1 MAWSRPYRPKTDNG
15 VTQPL
20 TSGIVTI
27 YDEKNIALP
36 GYLPQVQLNKKVT
49 LRYEERSLGLQRY
62 FNAQQN
68 QVQAERVIRCPRYA
82 GVTNQDVAETEDGT
96 RYRIDMVQAVMDVY
110 PPCMDLTLARYEQVP
125 DGEEEGGGEA

>member
-15 VTQPL
+15 VTQPF

-27 YDEKNIALP
+27 YSEQNVAPP
-36 GYLPQVQLNKKVT
+36 GYLPQVQLIEKVT

-68 QVQAERVIRCPRYA
+68 QVQVERVIRCPRYA
-82 GVTNQDVAETEDGT
+82 GVRPGRSTALLYHGSEPLSKFLLPFFRSGSKIEAEE
-96 RYRIDMVQAVMDVY
+96 Y
-110 PPCMDLTLARYEQVP
+110 
-125 DGEEEGGGEA
+125 GGGTIGH

>member
-15 VTQPL
+15 VTQSF
-20 TSGIVTI
+20 TSGIVTV
-27 YDEKNIALP
+27 YSEQNVAPP
-36 GYLPQVQLNKKVT
+36 GYLPQVQLTEKVT

-68 QVQAERVIRCPRYA
+68 QVQVERVIRCPRYA

-110 PPCMDLTLARYEQVP
+110 PPCMDLTLARFEQAP
-125 DGEEEGGGEA
+125 DGEAEGGGEA

>member
-1 MAWSRPYRPKTDNG
+1 MAWSRPYTPKTDNG

>member
-15 VTQPL
+15 VTQL
-20 TSGIVTI
+20 FTSGIVTI
-27 YDEKNIALP
+27 YSERNVAPP
-36 GYLPQVQLNKKVT
+36 GYIPQVQLTEKVT

-68 QVQAERVIRCPRYA
+68 QVQVERVIRCPRYA

-125 DGEEEGGGEA
+125 DGEAEGGGEA

>member
-1 MAWSRPYRPKTDNG
+1 MAWSRPYRPKTENG

-27 YDEKNIALP
+27 YSERNVAPP
-36 GYLPQVQLNKKVT
+36 GYIPQVQLTEKVT

-68 QVQAERVIRCPRYA
+68 QVQVERVIRCPRYA

-96 RYRIDMVQAVMDVY
+96 RYCIDMVQAVMGAY
-110 PPCMDLTLARYEQVP
+110 PPCMDLTLARYEQAP
-125 DGEEEGGGEA
+125 DGEAEGGGEA

>member
-1 MAWSRPYRPKTDNG
+1 MAWSRPYRPKTENG

-27 YDEKNIALP
+27 YGEQNVAPP
-36 GYLPQVQLNKKVT
+36 GYIPQVQLTEKVT

-68 QVQAERVIRCPRYA
+68 QVQVERVIRCPRYA
-82 GVTNQDVAETEDGT
+82 SVTNQDVAETEDGT

-125 DGEEEGGGEA
+125 DGEAEGGGEA

>member
-1 MAWSRPYRPKTDNG
+1 MAWSRPYRPKTENG

-27 YDEKNIALP
+27 YGEKNIALP
-36 GYLPQVQLNKKVT
+36 GYLPQVQLTEKVT

-68 QVQAERVIRCPRYA
+68 QVQVERVIRCPRYA
-82 GVTNQDVAETEDGT
+82 SVTNQDVAETEDGT

-110 PPCMDLTLARYEQVP
+110 PPCMDMTLARYEQVP
-125 DGEEEGGGEA
+125 DGEAEGGGEA

>member
-15 VTQPL
+15 VTQSF
-20 TSGIVTI
+20 TSGIVTV
-27 YDEKNIALP
+27 YSEQNVAPP
-36 GYLPQVQLNKKVT
+36 GYLPQVQLTEKVT

-68 QVQAERVIRCPRYA
+68 QVQVERVIRCPRYA

-110 PPCMDLTLARYEQVP
+110 PPCMDLTLARYEQAP
-125 DGEEEGGGEA
+125 EGEAEGGGEA

>member
-15 VTQPL
+15 VTQPF

-27 YDEKNIALP
+27 YSERNVAPP
-36 GYLPQVQLNKKVT
+36 GYLPQVQLTEKVT
-49 LRYEERSLGLQRY
+49 LRYEERGLGLQRY

-68 QVQAERVIRCPRYA
+68 QVQVERVIRCPRYA
-82 GVTNQDVAETEDGT
+82 GVTNRDVAKTEDGT

-125 DGEEEGGGEA
+125 DGEAEGGGEA

>member
-1 MAWSRPYRPKTDNG
+1 MARPYRPKTDNG
-15 VTQPL
+15 VTQPF

-27 YDEKNIALP
+27 YGEKNIALP
-36 GYLPQVQLNKKVT
+36 GYLPQVQLAEKAI

-68 QVQAERVIRCPRYA
+68 QIQIERVIRCPRRP
-82 GVTNQDVAETEDGT
+82 GITNQDVAKTEDGT
-96 RYRIDMVQAVMDVY
+96 RYRINMVQAVMDVY

-125 DGEEEGGGEA
+125 DGEAEGGGEA

>member
-15 VTQPL
+15 VTQSF
-20 TSGIVTI
+20 TSGVVTV
-27 YDEKNIALP
+27 YSEQNVAPP
-36 GYLPQVQLNKKVT
+36 GYLPQVQLTEKVT

-68 QVQAERVIRCPRYA
+68 QVQVERVIRCPRYA

-110 PPCMDLTLARYEQVP
+110 PLCMDLTLARYEQVP
-125 DGEEEGGGEA
+125 DGEAEGGGEA

>member
-1 MAWSRPYRPKTDNG
+1 MA
-15 VTQPL
+15 Q
-20 TSGIVTI
+20 
-27 YDEKNIALP
+27 P
-36 GYLPQVQLNKKVT
+36 GYLPQVQLTEKVT

-82 GVTNQDVAETEDGT
+82 GVTNQDVAGTEDGT
-96 RYRIDMVQAVMDVY
+96 RYRIDLVQAVMDVY

-125 DGEEEGGGEA
+125 NGEAEGGGEA

>member
-15 VTQPL
+15 VTQPF
-20 TSGIVTI
+20 TSGIVII
-27 YDEKNIALP
+27 YSERNVAPP
-36 GYLPQVQLNKKVT
+36 GYIPQVQLTEKVT

-68 QVQAERVIRCPRYA
+68 QVQVERVIRCPRYA

-96 RYRIDMVQAVMDVY
+96 RYRIDMVQAVMDAY
-110 PPCMDLTLARYEQVP
+110 PPCMNLTLARYEQAP
-125 DGEEEGGGEA
+125 DGEAEGGGEA

>member
-1 MAWSRPYRPKTDNG
+1 MARPYRPKTDNG
-15 VTQPL
+15 VTQTF

-27 YDEKNIALP
+27 YGEQNVAPP
-36 GYLPQVQLNKKVT
+36 GYIPQVQLTEKAT

-68 QVQAERVIRCPRYA
+68 QVQVERVIRCPRYA

-110 PPCMDLTLARYEQVP
+110 PPCMDLTLARYEQAP
-125 DGEEEGGGEA
+125 DGEAEGGGEA

>member
-1 MAWSRPYRPKTDNG
+1 MERPYRPKTDNG
-15 VTQPL
+15 VTQSF

-27 YDEKNIALP
+27 YSEKNIALP
-36 GYLPQVQLNKKVT
+36 GYLPQEQLDKKVT

-68 QVQAERVIRCPRYA
+68 QVQVERVIRCPRYA

-96 RYRIDMVQAVMDVY
+96 RYRIDMVQAVMDAY

-125 DGEEEGGGEA
+125 NGEAEGGGEA

>member
-15 VTQPL
+15 VTQPF

-27 YDEKNIALP
+27 YSEQNVAPP
-36 GYLPQVQLNKKVT
+36 GYLPQVQLIEKVT

-68 QVQAERVIRCPRYA
+68 QVQVERVIRCPRYA
-82 GVTNQDVAETEDGT
+82 GVTNQDVAKTEDGT

-110 PPCMDLTLARYEQVP
+110 PPCMDLTLARYEQAP
-125 DGEEEGGGEA
+125 DGEAEGGGEA

>member
-1 MAWSRPYRPKTDNG
+1 MERPYRPKTDNG
-15 VTQPL
+15 VTQPF
-20 TSGIVTI
+20 TSGIVII
-27 YDEKNIALP
+27 YGEQNVAEP
-36 GYLPQVQLNKKVT
+36 GYLPQVQLAEKGI

-68 QVQAERVIRCPRYA
+68 QIQIERVIRCPRRP
-82 GVTNQDVAETEDGT
+82 GITNQDVAETEDGT

-125 DGEEEGGGEA
+125 GGEAEGGGEA